1 MMKTPPFPYQLS
13 RHGWISVAY
22 NQNIWIPCP
31 PVFPEGLDRRS
42 WALLYAEEWW
52 SRTSRPHGKR
62 EINAL
67 ARTLADIQSYAYR
80 HMPMHLGFLHLP
92 SLQLAPQ
99 LVSFGIWEAVGDRM
113 QQLRL
118 LTRAD
123 EPAAMQPPAVEEFG
137 TDNLGPGLKVLA
149 YSREKDVVTGHLAY
163 AWRSEG
169 LATALRMFTGG
180 PDLGRLERALPD
192 IEDLARTVAWVP
204 FERDSAQGLS

>member
-1 MMKTPPFPYQLS
+1 MKIAPFPYQLS

-42 WALLYAEEWW
+42 WAMLYAEEWW
-52 SRTSRPHGKR
+52 SRTSLPHGKR
-62 EINAL
+62 EINSM
-67 ARTLADIQSYAYR
+67 ARRLADIHAYAYR
-80 HMPMHLGFLHLP
+80 HVPMHLGFLHLP

-99 LVSFGIWEAVGDRM
+99 LVSFGIWEAVGDRTE
-113 QQLRL
+113 QLRL
-118 LTRAD
+118 LIQAD

-137 TDNLGPGLKVLA
+137 TDNLGPGLKALG
-149 YSREKDVVTGHLAY
+149 YSRDKKDVVTGHLAY
-163 AWRSEG
+163 AWRSEE

-180 PDLGRLERALPD
+180 SDLGRLQRALPD

-204 FERDSAQGLS
+204 FERGSVPGAP

>member
-22 NQNIWIPCP
+22 DQNIWIPCP

-42 WALLYAEEWW
+42 WAMLYAEEWW

-67 ARTLADIQSYAYR
+67 ARTLADLHAYAYR
-80 HMPMHLGFLHLP
+80 HLAMHRGFLHLP
-92 SLQLAPQ
+92 SLQLVPQ
-99 LVSFGIWEAVGDRM
+99 LVSFGIWEAVGDREK
-113 QQLRL
+113 QLRL

-123 EPAAMQPPAVEEFG
+123 DPAFMQSPAVEEFG
-137 TDNLGPGLKVLA
+137 TDNLGPGLKVLG
-149 YSREKDVVTGHLAY
+149 YSQEKNVVTGNLAY
-163 AWRSEG
+163 AWRSEE

-204 FERDSAQGLS
+204 FERDSEHGAA